1 MQPFTSHILRVLQS
15 HGVDTGQPV
24 IVAVSGGADSMA
36 LLNAV
41 YSLPSS
47 CIAAHVNYGLR
58 GKENDGDEECVRTFC
73 ASRNIHLEVWRVNEQ
88 DWETTAGSTQE
99 AARTMR
105 YTWFEQLRAKHGAAA
120 ILTAHHAN
128 DQTETMLYQFV
139 RGGAGKSV
147 FGMAE
152 KSGYVIRPLLAM
164 TKVHIMQYIEENAI
178 AWRQDSSNETTHY
191 ARNLVRHEW
200 MPLIEQ
206 MNPTIHDNIQLR
218 SSWMHQEQ
226 AMVDWA
232 ASLFLDKNVKRMRGA
247 ELVSI
252 ATLCSSDFMD
262 VVMWKWLSSF
272 DFSSQQVSQIAE
284 YARTKSSSEPAWFNS
299 LSHHVCIQTDSVACI
314 KAAEPVHEV
323 IGELP
328 YSNDFMSI
336 DFCSTAEV
344 EFTADDTRQYLDA
357 AKLTFPLII
366 RTWQEGDRFHPL
378 GASGQ
383 QKVSDF
389 LVHAKVPAWN
399 KKAAAVL
406 CSNQDIAAVLHHRIS
421 EKFKKTA
428 STDCCIRIQFF

>member
-1 MQPFTSHILRVLQS
+1 MHLFESHILGILQS
-15 HGVDTGQPV
+15 HGVKAESNV

-36 LLNAV
+36 LLSAV
-41 YSLPSS
+41 HSLPFS

-58 GKENDGDEECVRTFC
+58 GKESDGDEECVRSFC
-73 ASRNIHLEVWRVNEQ
+73 ASRNIHLEVSRVNEQ

-99 AARTMR
+99 AARKMR
-105 YTWFEQLRAKHGAAA
+105 YAWFEQLRVKHGAAA

-152 KSGYVIRPLLAM
+152 KSGYVIRPLLAV
-164 TKVHIMQYIEENAI
+164 TKVRVMQYIEENAI

-191 ARNLVRHEW
+191 ARNVVRHEW

-232 ASLFLDKNVKRMRGA
+232 TSVFLEKNVKRMRGA
-247 ELVSI
+247 EVVSI
-252 ATLCSSDFMD
+252 ATLCLSGFMD

-272 DFSSQQVSQIAE
+272 GFSSQQVSHIAE
-284 YARTKSSSEPAWFNS
+284 YARVKSSSEPAWFNS
-299 LSHHVCIQTDSVACI
+299 TSHQVCIQTDSIACVE
-314 KAAEPVHEV
+314 AAEPVHEV
-323 IGELP
+323 ISELP
-328 YSNDFMSI
+328 YTNDFMSI
-336 DFCSTAEV
+336 DFCSSAEV
-344 EFTADDTRQYLDA
+344 EFTADVTRQYLDA
-357 AKLTFPLII
+357 SKLTFPLTI

-378 GASGQ
+378 GAGGHQ
-383 QKVSDF
+383 TVADF
-389 LVHAKVPAWN
+389 LVHAKVPAWH
-399 KKAAAVL
+399 KKGATVL
-406 CSNQDIAAVLHHRIS
+406 CSNQDVAAVLHYRIS
-421 EKFKKTA
+421 EKFKKAA
-428 STDCCIRIQFF
+428 STDRCLRIQFF

>member
-1 MQPFTSHILRVLQS
+1 MHSFESHILHVLQL
-15 HGVDTGQPV
+15 HGVKAESNV
-24 IVAVSGGADSMA
+24 ILAVSGGADSMA
-36 LLNAV
+36 LLSGV
-41 YSLPSS
+41 HSLPFS

-58 GKENDGDEECVRTFC
+58 GKESDDDEECVRAFC
-73 ASRNIHLEVWRVNEQ
+73 ASHHINLEVWRVNEQ

-105 YTWFEQLRAKHGAAA
+105 YAWFEQLRAKHGAAA

-164 TKVHIMQYIEENAI
+164 TKLRVRQYIEENAI
-178 AWRQDSSNETTHY
+178 TWRQDSSNETTHY

-206 MNPTIHDNIQLR
+206 LNPAIHDNIQLR

-247 ELVSI
+247 EVVSI
-252 ATLCSSDFMD
+252 ATLCASGFMD
-262 VVMWKWLSSF
+262 VVMWKWLSPSG
-272 DFSSQQVSQIAE
+272 FSSQQVSQIAE

-299 LSHHVCIQTDSVACI
+299 TSHHVCIQTDSVACVEV
-314 KAAEPVHEV
+314 AEPVHEA
-323 IGELP
+323 ISELP
-328 YSNDFMSI
+328 YTNNFMSI

-357 AKLTFPLII
+357 AKLTFPLTI
-366 RTWQEGDRFHPL
+366 RTRQEGDRFHPL

-399 KKAAAVL
+399 KRTVAVL

-428 STDCCIRIQFF
+428 STDRCIRIQFF

>member
-1 MQPFTSHILRVLQS
+1 MHSFESHILGVLQS
-15 HGVDTGQPV
+15 HGVTAESNV

-36 LLNAV
+36 LLSAV
-41 YSLPSS
+41 HSLPFT

-58 GKENDGDEECVRTFC
+58 GMESDGDEECVRAFC
-73 ASRNIHLEVWRVNEQ
+73 TSHHINLEVWRVNEQ
-88 DWETTAGSTQE
+88 EWEKTAGSTQE

-105 YTWFEQLRAKHGAAA
+105 YAWFEQLRAKHGAAA

-164 TKVHIMQYIEENAI
+164 TKVHVMQYIEENAI
-178 AWRQDSSNETTHY
+178 AWRQDSSNDTTHY
-191 ARNLVRHEW
+191 ARNVVRHKW

-206 MNPTIHDNIQLR
+206 LNPAIHDTIQIR

-232 ASLFLDKNVKRMRGA
+232 ASLFLDKYAKRMKGA
-247 ELVSI
+247 EVVSI
-252 ATLCSSDFMD
+252 ATLCSSGFME
-262 VVMWKWLSSF
+262 VVMWKWLSPF
-272 DFSSQQVSQIAE
+272 GFTSQQVSLIAE

-299 LSHHVCIQTDSVACI
+299 ASHQVCIQTDSVACVE
-314 KAAEPVHEV
+314 AAEPVHEV
-323 IGELP
+323 ISELP
-328 YSNDFMSI
+328 YTNDFMSI

-344 EFTADDTRQYLDA
+344 QFTADDKRQYLDA
-357 AKLTFPLII
+357 AKLTFPLIV

-378 GASGQ
+378 GAGGHQ
-383 QKVSDF
+383 TVADF
-389 LVHAKVPAWN
+389 LVHAKVPAWL
-399 KKAAAVL
+399 KKGVFVL
-406 CSNQDIAAVLHHRIS
+406 CSNHDVAAVMQHRIS

-428 STDCCIRIQFF
+428 STDRCLRIQFF